1 MLQGGVADCLLVLF
15 LVRERRKTTLL
26 KSAGGESLALA
37 VELFN
42 RPFRTARDSA
52 VLMLLGHAFE
62 MLLKAAIYQKRGR
75 IRDPNDST
83 SYGFARTINI
93 AFSDLQAFDED
104 DLTILRAIK
113 QHRDAATHDTIALS
127 DDLLWLHIRSA
138 VTVFGRILDRQ
149 FSSQLT
155 DLIPARVV
163 PVAAIPPS
171 DAVAVVERD
180 MQDIAELLAPNTRR
194 GDEARS
200 RLRPLLALDG
210 SVTGREEPPADAEVD
225 RAVRSLRAGRDW
237 KAVFPGLA
245 LLTLSEAPAPGS
257 QEVSLRVV
265 RSADGISVRAASPGE
280 SALLYR
286 TMDPFQ
292 EFNIKLSE
300 FGQKL
305 GVTRHEGYAL
315 IWCLELKNDGR
326 AYYIKKTD
334 RGNVVYQG
342 LSARALHLARQ
353 ALDEDLDVGEAA
365 ARYNARSRK
374 AG

>member
-1 MLQGGVADCLLVLF
+1 M
-15 LVRERRKTTLL
+15 RERRKTTLL

-42 RPFRTARDSA
+42 RPSPTARDSS

-62 MLLKAAIYQKRGR
+62 MLLKASIYQERGR
-75 IRDPNDST
+75 IRDAGDAT

-93 AFSDLQAFDED
+93 AFSDLQVLDED

-113 QHRDAATHDTIALS
+113 QDRDAATHDTVAMS
-127 DDLLWLHIRSA
+127 DDMLWLHVRSA
-138 VTVFGRILDRQ
+138 VTVFGRVLKRQ
-149 FSSQLT
+149 FDSDLA

-163 PVAAIPPS
+163 PVAALPPT
-171 DAVAVVERD
+171 DPVAVVERE
-180 MQDIAELLAPNTRR
+180 MQDISALLAPNTRR
-194 GDEARS
+194 GDEARA

-245 LLTLSEAPAPGS
+245 SLTLSEAPVPGS
-257 QEVSLRVV
+257 QEISLRVA
-265 RSADGISVRAASPGE
+265 RSGDGIPVRPAEADE

-286 TMDPFQ
+286 AMDPFQ

-300 FGQKL
+300 FGAKL
-305 GVTRHEGYAL
+305 GLSRQQGFAL
-315 IWCLELKNDGR
+315 IWELDLKEDGR
-326 AYYIKKTD
+326 SFFIKKTE

-342 LSARALHLARQ
+342 LSARAIHRARE
-353 ALDEDLDVGEAA
+353 ALDQGLDLDSAV
-365 ARYNARSRK
+365 RKYNARNRT
-374 AG
+374 